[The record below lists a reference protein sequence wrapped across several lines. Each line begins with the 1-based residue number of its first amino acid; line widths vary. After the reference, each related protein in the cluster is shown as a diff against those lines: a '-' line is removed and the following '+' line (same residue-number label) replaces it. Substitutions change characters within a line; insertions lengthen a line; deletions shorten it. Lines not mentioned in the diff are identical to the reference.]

1 MLSFPDEFFKE
12 ECRGGFYISEIMKK
26 SWAVQLNLLSEIFEI
41 AKRHG
46 IHAWLDYGTLLGAVR
61 HHGYVP
67 WDDDI
72 DISVM
77 RKDYALF
84 IKYLKEELP
93 PYRFVASYY
102 TVDNYDKPHAVISNR
117 ANLDQGNSP
126 EEALITKAEYGFPC
140 TSWVDIFPMDY
151 VPHDPNQWSLM
162 KDLYNAAFGLA
173 TEMDA
178 FIADGSFESTLS
190 TLEDVTGVKIK
201 RDDKIRGS
209 LWMLAD
215 RVASITKKKEAQKLA
230 WYYDGVNANEASMRP
245 ISAYDKT
252 LYIKFETITAPIP
265 AGYDDVLTSIYGT
278 NYMIPVKGTTAH
290 DYPHFK
296 KQERAIIACEKIA
309 QLGDIF

>member
-1 MLSFPDEFFKE
+1 MISIPEDFFKE
-12 ECRGGFYISEIMKK
+12 ECRCGFYISEIMKK
-26 SWAVQLNLLSEIFEI
+26 SWAVQLTLLNEIFDI
-41 AKRHG
+41 AQRHK
-46 IHAWLDYGTLLGAVR
+46 IKAWLDYGTLLGAVR

-77 RKDYALF
+77 RKDYLPL

-102 TVDNYDKPHAVISNR
+102 TVNNYDKPHAVISNR
-117 ANLDQGNSP
+117 LNLDLGNSP
-126 EEALITKAEYGFPC
+126 EESQITKAEYNFPC

-151 VPHDPNQWSLM
+151 VPHDPQKWALM
-162 KDLYNAAFGLA
+162 RDLYKSAFGLA
-173 TEMDA
+173 TDMDA
-178 FIADGSFESTLS
+178 FIADGSFESALS
-190 TLEDVTGVKIK
+190 TLEEVTGEKIK
-201 RDDKIRGS
+201 RDDNIRSS

-215 RVASITKKKEAQKLA
+215 RVSSITLRNEAEKLA
-230 WYYDGVNANEASMRP
+230 WYYDGVEVSESSMRP

-252 LYIKFETITAPIP
+252 IFIQFEFIKAPIP
-265 AGYDDVLTSIYGT
+265 AGYDDVLKSIYGS
-278 NYMIPVKGTTAH
+278 NYMIPKRGTALH

-296 KQERAIIACEKIA
+296 NQERAIIACSKLG